1 MSGYKRSIKVEIYIM
16 KSKIE
21 DLYNLLKTDT
31 GKKSIEDIYSQIAS
45 LQQGI
50 RAKKQRLN
58 NVGKSFIQP
67 EIIVIINPK

>member
-50 RAKKQRLN
+50 RAKKQRLS
-58 NVGKSFIQP
+58 NVGRSFIQP
-67 EIIVIINPK
+67 NNYVIFNNK